1 MGEKEKVG
9 VRGCISRSAMARRP
23 LKEEE
28 GDIKS
33 AAAAEGGGGE
43 SAMAAV
49 RRQACYVKKIGRAH
63 V

>member
-43 SAMAAV
+43 GGLAMADQV
-49 RRQACYVKKIGRAH
+49 CGCPHGRPQ
-63 V
+63 